1 MAPTVTGRQRLRPGA
16 AVYRGNTMTFPT
28 RSPALPEPLA
38 LRTADAASALG
49 ISERTLWSLT
59 ARGVV
64 PHVKLGSVTLYP
76 LAALRTWL
84 ASSATRAV
92 IASAAADAAEGGGD

>member
-1 MAPTVTGRQRLRPGA
+1 MPRVYHRA
-16 AVYRGNTMTFPT
+16 AGPMKPD
-28 RSPALPEPLA
+28 ALPEPLS
-38 LRTADAASALG
+38 LRIGDAARALG

-76 LAALRTWL
+76 VDALRDWL
-84 ASSATRAV
+84 ASSATRSV
-92 IASAAADAAEGGGD
+92 IASAAADAAEGGDA